1 MYDEEVKMSIVLYWY
16 LLGKEIFQKNNSK
29 GLEKVG
35 KGGNSIEGMFY
46 EELRYFGER
55 Y

>member
-1 MYDEEVKMSIVLYWY
+1 M
-16 LLGKEIFQKNNSK
+16 KNNSK

-55 Y
+55 YWRIYEWWKRGNCVVKIVV